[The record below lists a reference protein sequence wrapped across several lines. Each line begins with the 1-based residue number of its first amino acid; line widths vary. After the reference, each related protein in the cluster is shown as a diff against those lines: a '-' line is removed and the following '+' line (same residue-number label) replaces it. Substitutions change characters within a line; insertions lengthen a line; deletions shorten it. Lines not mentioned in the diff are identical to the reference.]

1 MTINQEHSAQEI
13 FETLETLETSTEHA
27 ALQSVRWTGE
37 QLLLLDQRLL
47 PEEILYLDLKTP
59 EDVWEAIRQL
69 KVRGAPAIGI
79 AAAYG
84 IYLGVRHLTVDG
96 RSEEDANQNLYQT
109 VLEHA
114 QYLATSRPTAVNLFW
129 ALDRMTNKTQVL
141 LKAGLNL
148 NQIKQAISE
157 EAILIQAEDEETNR
171 LIGEH
176 ALTLFEDGF
185 GVLTHCNAGGLAT
198 SKYGTALA
206 PFYLAKEKGMAIQ
219 VFADETRPVLQ
230 GARLTAFEL
239 QQAGID
245 VTLIC
250 DNMAGAVMAKGWIQ
264 AVIVGTDRV
273 AANGDVANKIGT
285 YSAAVL
291 AKAHGIPFYV
301 ACPLSTLDLN
311 TPTGADIPIE
321 ERHEDEITQGFGK
334 RTAPKGVKVYNPAF
348 DITPNEYVTAI
359 ITEKGIIRAPY
370 TENLSRLL
378 EQD

>member
-1 MTINQEHSAQEI
+1 MTNLANEPI
-13 FETLETLETSTEHA
+13 ETQG
-27 ALQSVRWTGE
+27 ALQSLKWNNE
-37 QLLLLDQRLL
+37 KLDLLDQRLL
-47 PEEILYLDLKTP
+47 PEEIIYLPLETP
-59 EDVWEAIRQL
+59 IEVWEAIRHL

-84 IYLGVRHLTVDG
+84 VYLGIRELDAEVDG
-96 RSEEDANQNLYQT
+96 LLAEVQKQAD
-109 VLEHA
+109 
-114 QYLATSRPTAVNLFW
+114 YLATSRPTAVNLFW
-129 ALDRMTNKTQVL
+129 ALDRMRAQAEALAAASVSPAAFKLAL
-141 LKAGLNL
+141 L
-148 NQIKQAISE
+148 E
-157 EAILIQAEDEETNR
+157 EAQKIQAEDEETNR

-198 SKYGTALA
+198 AKYGTALA
-206 PFYLAKEKGMAIQ
+206 PFYLAKEKGVNIK

-239 QQAGID
+239 QQAGVD

-250 DNMAGAVMAKGWIQ
+250 DNMAGAVMSKGWIQ

-285 YSAAVL
+285 YSVAVL

-301 ACPLSTLDLN
+301 ASPLSTIDLN

-348 DITPNEYVTAI
+348 DVTPNEYVTAI
-359 ITEKGIIRAPY
+359 ITEKGIVRAPF
-370 TENLSRLL
+370 TENLKNLF
-378 EQD
+378 E